1 MKLTNCKN
9 CGAVLTGNKC
19 EYCGTQYFD
28 FCEVKPNKPVYI
40 QVDKDAWIKAYAEV
54 ISCDY
59 DPTLWFAPIYSVRFS
74 GRRISKEDVG

>member
-28 FCEVKPNKPVYI
+28 FCEINPHEEVYI
-40 QVDKDAWIKAYAEV
+40 KMGAEKWIKAHAEV

-59 DPTLWFAPIYSVRFS
+59 YSTFEIPRYEIRFS
-74 GRRISKEDVG
+74 GLMVDKKE